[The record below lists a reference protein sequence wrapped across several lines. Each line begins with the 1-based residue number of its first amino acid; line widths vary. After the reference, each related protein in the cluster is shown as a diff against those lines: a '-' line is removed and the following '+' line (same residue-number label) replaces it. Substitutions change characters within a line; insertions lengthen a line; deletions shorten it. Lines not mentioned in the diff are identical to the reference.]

1 MLHECLSVFLKTS
14 IQLALVILPGAPLLW
29 AKASS
34 TAGVERF
41 SASHGIQHPDYREV
55 LHRDLCIAIHRY
67 FLLKHPRAD
76 G

>member
-41 SASHGIQHPDYREV
+41 SASHGI
-55 LHRDLCIAIHRY
+55 
-67 FLLKHPRAD
+67 
-76 G
+76 